1 MYNVLSLCDGMAG
14 GLTALKRAGVP
25 VREYYASEIDPYAKQ
40 IANKNH
46 PEIHQLGDLTHWRT
60 WRLPPI
66 DLIISGPPCQ
76 GFSSCGRKLNWD
88 DPRSLVFLEAIQA
101 LRYLKPRYFLFENVA
116 SMDAPVQTE
125 LNGLLGVKAIELD
138 AALISAQ
145 NRNRLYWTNIPYPGD
160 PEDKHL
166 CLADIL
172 EDEVDFKYYVALEN
186 VVGPRA
192 IKYLLAA
199 IRSTSQKARTLT
211 STGARCSSGSSS
223 TVVKINRQRRPKH
236 HQNKA
241 STLLVS
247 GKSGGNHSSMD
258 LLLLSDD
265 RVRRLTPVECER
277 LQTLPDNYTKG
288 VSDTQRYKM
297 IGNGWTIA
305 AIEHLLRNLPTQP
318 KRP

>member
-14 GLTALKRAGVP
+14 GLTALKRVGAP

-46 PEIHQLGDLTHWRT
+46 PEIHQLGDLINWRS

-76 GFSSCGRKLNWD
+76 GFSSCGRRLNWD

-101 LRYLKPRYFLFENVA
+101 LRHFRPQYFLFENVA
-116 SMDAPVQTE
+116 SMDAPVRTE
-125 LNGLLGVKAIELD
+125 LNRLMGVKAIELD
-138 AALISAQ
+138 AALVSAQ
-145 NRNRLYWTNIPYPGD
+145 NRNRLYWTNIPYYRD

-172 EDEVDFKYYVALEN
+172 EDEVDVKYYVTLKN
-186 VVGPRA
+186 VVGARA
-192 IKYLLAA
+192 MKHLLSA

-223 TVVKINRQRRPKH
+223 TVVKINRH
-236 HQNKA
+236 
-241 STLLVS
+241 
-247 GKSGGNHSSMD
+247 SMD
-258 LLLLSDD
+258 LRLLSDD

-277 LQTLPDNYTKG
+277 LQTYSDHYSED

-297 IGNGWTIA
+297 LGNSFN
-305 AIEHLLRNLPTQP
+305 IETVAHFLRNLPTQP